1 MTNRSP
7 HLTPYLTAQ
16 PSASLVASLCH
27 EMDQLRCRGAQVVAD
42 LGRCRE
48 ERLLLRLKR
57 ELQQLQ
63 GRRQE
68 LQACAN
74 QLRRSVGLRD
84 SLAVAFL
91 EELTR
96 RPLLC

>member
-7 HLTPYLTAQ
+7 HLNAHLTAQ

-68 LQACAN
+68 LQACAS

-96 RPLLC
+96 RPLPC

>member
-1 MTNRSP
+1 MTSRSP
-7 HLTPYLTAQ
+7 HVTAQ

-27 EMDQLRCRGAQVVAD
+27 EMDQLRCRGAQVMAD

-48 ERLLLRLKR
+48 ERLLQRLTR

-68 LQACAN
+68 LQACAS
-74 QLRRSVGLRD
+74 QLRRSSGLRD
-84 SLAVAFL
+84 RLALAFL

-96 RPLLC
+96 RPLPC

>member
-1 MTNRSP
+1 MTSRSP
-7 HLTPYLTAQ
+7 HLSGQ

-27 EMDQLRCRGAQVVAD
+27 EMDQLRCRGAQVMAD

-48 ERLLLRLKR
+48 ERLLQRLKR

-63 GRRQE
+63 SRRQE
-68 LQACAN
+68 LQACAS

-96 RPLLC
+96 RPLPC

>member
-1 MTNRSP
+1 MTNRSS
-7 HLTPYLTAQ
+7 HLSAQ
-16 PSASLVASLCH
+16 PSVSLVASLCH
-27 EMDQLRCRGAQVVAD
+27 EMDQLRCRGAQVMAD

-48 ERLLLRLKR
+48 ERLLQRLRG

-68 LQACAN
+68 LQACAR
-74 QLRRSVGLRD
+74 QLRRSVGLSD
-84 SLAVAFL
+84 SLGVAFL

-96 RPLLC
+96 RPLPC

>member
-7 HLTPYLTAQ
+7 HLTAYLTTQ

-48 ERLLLRLKR
+48 E
-57 ELQQLQ
+57 
-63 GRRQE
+63 
-68 LQACAN
+68 LQACAS

-91 EELTR
+91 EEVTR
-96 RPLLC
+96 RPLPC

>member
-1 MTNRSP
+1 MTSRFP
-7 HLTPYLTAQ
+7 HVTSQ

-27 EMDQLRCRGAQVVAD
+27 EMDQLRCRGAQVMAD
-42 LGRCRE
+42 LSRCRE
-48 ERLLLRLKR
+48 ERLLVRLKR

-68 LQACAN
+68 LQACAR

-96 RPLLC
+96 RPLPC

>member
-1 MTNRSP
+1 MNNLSP
-7 HLTPYLTAQ
+7 HLTAHLTAQ

-68 LQACAN
+68 LRACAY
-74 QLRRSVGLRD
+74 QLRSSVGLRD

-96 RPLLC
+96 RPLPC

>member
-1 MTNRSP
+1 MTSRFP
-7 HLTPYLTAQ
+7 HVTGQ

-27 EMDQLRCRGAQVVAD
+27 EMDQLRCRSVQLVAD

-48 ERLLLRLKR
+48 ERLLERLRR

-63 GRRQE
+63 CRRQE
-68 LQACAN
+68 LQACAG

-84 SLAVAFL
+84 SLALAFL

-96 RPLLC
+96 RPLPC